1 MICIPVVGPTN
12 QEALHAIERIC
23 QVADCV
29 ELRMDLIRRGNLAQ
43 LIAAIRE
50 KAEGVKVIVTC
61 RKKEEAAAPTGRGE
75 GAGRSIRKKMA
86 LLKEAVELGADFIDI
101 ELAEGE
107 AVINELRRLCAEKR
121 NRTGMI
127 VSYHNVRKTPP
138 LETLKDIFYQCVFY
152 RPAVVKIVTM
162 AQTIEDNLTVL
173 NLIAFAKERLQN
185 IIALCMG
192 TRGGIS
198 RAIAPFLGNY
208 LSFATLEKEGQSAP
222 GQFTVY
228 EMKQFEAWFNARRRV
243 SAAPERVL
251 AKAPPRNYVL
261 LGNPVAHSLSPLMH
275 NAALKKMGRDEL
287 YSAVCVQD
295 VGGAVEGLRAM
306 NIRGASVTIPLK
318 VAVMEFLDDIEDD
331 ALEIGAVNTIVNEG
345 GRLIGCNTD
354 WRGLI
359 RALEKKMTIK
369 NKTFV
374 ILGAG
379 GTARAA
385 VYGIL
390 REGGYPMIVNRSEE
404 KGRRLAEKF
413 GCPFYPLAEISRLS
427 ADGLINTT
435 SVGMSPRVQ
444 QSPVQAQ
451 LLEKFGYVMDVIY
464 NPLQTKLLK
473 DAAKRGCRVCFGA
486 EMFVHQGAE
495 QLRIWT
501 GAEPPVG
508 LMKKVV
514 LERLK
519 QIG

>member
-12 QEALHAIERIC
+12 KEALHAIERIC

-29 ELRMDLIRRGNLAQ
+29 ELRMDLITRGNLTQ
-43 LIAAIRE
+43 LIAAVRE
-50 KAEGVKVIVTC
+50 NSATVKVIVTC
-61 RKKEEAAAPTGRGE
+61 RKKEEVAPPRNCRE
-75 GAGRSIRKKMA
+75 SVARNIRKKIA

-107 AVINELRRLCAEKR
+107 TAINELKRLCADKG

-127 VSYHNVRKTPP
+127 VSYHNVRETPP
-138 LETLKDIFYQCVFY
+138 LETLKDLFYQCVAY

-162 AQTIEDNLTVL
+162 AQEIEDNLTVL
-173 NLIAFAKERLQN
+173 NLIAFAKERSQD

-192 TRGGIS
+192 NRGGIS

-228 EMKQFEAWFNARRRV
+228 EMKQFEEWFNAHRRV
-243 SAAPERVL
+243 SAAPGQVL
-251 AKAPPRNYVL
+251 AKALPRNYVL
-261 LGNPVAHSLSPLMH
+261 LGNPVAHSLSPRMH

-287 YSAVCVQD
+287 YSAFCVQD

-318 VAVMEFLDDIEDD
+318 VVVMEFLDDIEDD
-331 ALEIGAVNTIVNEG
+331 ALEIGAVNTIVNER

-359 RALEKKMTIK
+359 RTLERKMTIK

-390 REGGYPMIVNRSEE
+390 REGGHPMIVNRSRE
-404 KGRRLAEKF
+404 KGQRLAEKF
-413 GCPFYPLAEISRLS
+413 GCPFYPLAEIGRLS

-435 SVGMSPRVQ
+435 PVGMFPRVQ
-444 QSPVQAQ
+444 QSPVKAE
-451 LLEKFGYVMDVIY
+451 LLDRFQYVMDVIY
-464 NPLQTKLLK
+464 NPLQTKLLQ
-473 DAAKRGCRVCFGA
+473 DAVKRGCRVVSGA
-486 EMFVHQGAE
+486 DMFVHQGAE

-501 GAEPPVG
+501 GAEPPVKF
-508 LMKKVV
+508 MKKVV
-514 LERLK
+514 LEGLK